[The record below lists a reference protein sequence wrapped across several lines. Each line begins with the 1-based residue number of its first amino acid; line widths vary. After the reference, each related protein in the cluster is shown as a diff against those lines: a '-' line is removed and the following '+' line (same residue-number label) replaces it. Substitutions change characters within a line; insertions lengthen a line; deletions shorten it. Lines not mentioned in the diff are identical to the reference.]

1 MSTLSVKI
9 SQEQET
15 ALVEVLDR
23 NPGWDKTLVT
33 RALLAY
39 FLKLN
44 PSEQVDLVKTHRIK
58 MSKNR

>member
-1 MSTLSVKI
+1 MPTLSVKI

-15 ALVEVLDR
+15 AFMEVVDR

-33 RALLAY
+33 RALLSY
-39 FLKLN
+39 FIKLN

-58 MSKNR
+58 MPKNR

>member
-1 MSTLSVKI
+1 MPTLSVKI

-15 ALVEVLDR
+15 AFVEVLDR

-33 RALLAY
+33 RALLAH

-44 PSEQVDLVKTHRIK
+44 PSEQVDLVKTHRVK
-58 MSKNR
+58 MSKK